1 MASNAPR
8 VFREQTT
15 FQNQKIGVARVYDGG
30 QTGRAIVSGANRIAA
45 TAFQFAAE
53 DAQEIGADEGKSRTV
68 QDIITINPETGEPQA
83 VSGMKGLG
91 RIASRAYNRVI
102 ETRFKQHIGEELM
115 NRGKVLAAQF
125 PTDPDGYAET
135 YGDYIAQMAGNAK
148 GKWGEFIRE
157 AGTSYLN
164 RTRATIMAN
173 GIRAANARYARG
185 VQTSTEQGNTALQDL
200 TREVGPAAFL
210 PTLGNLSVEEGGPG
224 ADDLQIGKFLGP
236 TSSAFLQPDGSV
248 QRIVTETPERL
259 SFGDSFA
266 PEARD
271 PAYAVSDAQQQVTTY
286 APNTM
291 FDQPIPR
298 SPFPDYV
305 SGILFEGGPE
315 VAPIPPQANLGTLA
329 GQIARSVTTGYLD
342 AYYAGIVNE
351 ETVRQFDSAQRAN
364 IVIGLTGHAFKGI
377 DLTDPDMK
385 PWLNQV
391 GLAVETQRWD
401 LLGKLI
407 PGVKPFLSHPFKGS
421 DLKLMGQ
428 VIEADIV
435 NLKTVIS
442 DNVAE
447 MELRA
452 KAADAAILKR
462 ISLLGYPAAMFGDA
476 AEGVVEDMIRFSGSP
491 EEYSRTVSSLLTLES
506 GLLSNLW
513 ADIQGED
520 DANLF
525 KAKLDGFRGMLVSV
539 AARPIETLVAHGKLT
554 SEQRETLLVQLDRL
568 NRGFPADLR
577 EVPPEIASLLGSVMK
592 LKSYDP
598 EIGTKVYDQVKD
610 FIDSEEKVLARQEEL
625 ESAQAADQLATIFA
639 QSLRENANAGFLGP
653 GEAVERLATLQ
664 LDLESLPNLKATKF
678 NSALQSAYREA
689 ARIDIGYFA
698 ERMSSVAEFDA
709 FSSYLKTGNKDQL
722 SAISEAYR
730 ADVQAMRE
738 TLVVKSAIGDSVSA
752 LSAVLMDQR
761 ASLEAVLERNAVDAE
776 QKASTDR
783 VNSGYADYA
792 NPRDMEV
799 LGSKI
804 AAAVASIPSAG
815 FYGKSLSE
823 ADYVGPMMDNES
835 VRLAVAREIVKGG
848 AMPTELM
855 NVLQRIASG
864 WVPMPSASSDM
875 TRAIDLFSDIYTST
889 SGRMAITGQFRASKD
904 LETLA
909 DLNMYALARTWME
922 PERFH
927 EFAAKM
933 TGMRGLTTDI
943 EDQAKAVFGK
953 SPEAW
958 IRGEFGTEYEG
969 MFGDERKALVR
980 LATILGGSAGASSAM
995 VRSEIES
1002 FSNNFYQP
1010 DPAHFLFYSSDSMGA
1025 FRNKIKVPLLSA
1037 FSLPAQDGPV
1047 EEKEIINAVKGYLTE
1062 MADKHDINARFAM
1075 RGYEVRNS
1083 TTGMPVSYNLFEGVF
1098 GEGAELFSLVER
1110 GWQRGP
1116 DGRSYMT
1123 YEIFTVDRDGNMNPV
1138 MVDGKRQSL
1147 SGAEPYFQMLFAKK
1161 RLEHEQ
1167 AARDA
1172 ERAAAD
1178 QTERERLAREIDE
1191 NWDMPN

>member
-1 MASNAPR
+1 MFGDAAASVVDDISRFSGSPEEYSER
-8 VFREQTT
+8 VSSLLT
-15 FQNQKIGVARVYDGG
+15 
-30 QTGRAIVSGANRIAA
+30 
-45 TAFQFAAE
+45 
-53 DAQEIGADEGKSRTV
+53 
-68 QDIITINPETGEPQA
+68 PETGLLSNLWADIQDEDNPNVFKA
-83 VSGMKGLG
+83 KLDGFREMLVSVAARPIEALVAKGNLTSDQRELLLVQMDRVNRG
-91 RIASRAYNRVI
+91 FSADLREVSPEIASILDSVMKLKGYDPEIGTKVYDQVKDFIDSEERVLAQQ
-102 ETRFKQHIGEELM
+102 ERLEKAAEAEREELE
-115 NRGKVLAAQF
+115 KAAEAAQKELE
-125 PTDPDGYAET
+125 A
-135 YGDYIAQMAGNAK
+135 AQK
-148 GKWGEFIRE
+148 
-157 AGTSYLN
+157 
-164 RTRATIMAN
+164 
-173 GIRAANARYARG
+173 
-185 VQTSTEQGNTALQDL
+185 
-200 TREVGPAAFL
+200 
-210 PTLGNLSVEEGGPG
+210 
-224 ADDLQIGKFLGP
+224 
-236 TSSAFLQPDGSV
+236 
-248 QRIVTETPERL
+248 
-259 SFGDSFA
+259 
-266 PEARD
+266 
-271 PAYAVSDAQQQVTTY
+271 
-286 APNTM
+286 
-291 FDQPIPR
+291 
-298 SPFPDYV
+298 
-305 SGILFEGGPE
+305 
-315 VAPIPPQANLGTLA
+315 
-329 GQIARSVTTGYLD
+329 
-342 AYYAGIVNE
+342 
-351 ETVRQFDSAQRAN
+351 
-364 IVIGLTGHAFKGI
+364 
-377 DLTDPDMK
+377 
-385 PWLNQV
+385 
-391 GLAVETQRWD
+391 
-401 LLGKLI
+401 
-407 PGVKPFLSHPFKGS
+407 
-421 DLKLMGQ
+421 
-428 VIEADIV
+428 
-435 NLKTVIS
+435 
-442 DNVAE
+442 
-447 MELRA
+447 ELE
-452 KAADAAILKR
+452 KAADAAMLRR

-491 EEYSRTVSSLLTLES
+491 EEYSRTVSSLLTLEN

-520 DANLF
+520 NANLF
-525 KAKLDGFRGMLVSV
+525 KAKLDDFRGMLVSV

-554 SEQRETLLVQLDRL
+554 SEQREAVLVQLDRL

-653 GEAVERLATLQ
+653 GEAVEQLAKFQ

-698 ERMSSVAEFDA
+698 ERMSSLAEFDA

-761 ASLEAVLERNAVDAE
+761 ASLEAILERNAVDAE

-799 LGSKI
+799 LGGKI
-804 AAAVASIPSAG
+804 AAAVSSIPSAG
-815 FYGKSLSE
+815 FYGKSFSE

-835 VRLAVAREIVKGG
+835 VRLAVAREIIKGG

-875 TRAIDLFSDIYTST
+875 TRAIDLFSDIYTSI
-889 SGRMAITGQFRASKD
+889 SGRMAITGQFRANKD

-943 EDQAKAVFGK
+943 EDQAEAVFGK

-958 IRGEFGTEYEG
+958 IRGEFGTEYDR

-980 LATILGGSAGASSAM
+980 LATILGGSAGASPAM

-1025 FRNKIKVPLLSA
+1025 FRNRIKVPLFSA
-1037 FSLPAQDGPV
+1037 FSLPTQDGPV

-1075 RGYEVRNS
+1075 PGYEVRNK

-1147 SGAEPYFQMLFAKK
+1147 SGAEPYFQTLFVKK

-1167 AARDA
+1167 NARAA
-1172 ERAAAD
+1172 ERAALEQA
-1178 QTERERLAREIDE
+1178 AREAEAARIDRE
-1191 NWDMPN
+1191 WMR